1 MKVFNFEPE
10 EFYEE
15 YARKGFVHIPGG
27 VAPGF
32 IDYALTFARD
42 ALARQ
47 SETSLTEWTFR
58 NKKKQFLFDFP
69 ERVDFHGDLKCPV
82 ANLAGLRGKVTLCE
96 RHIKVYDDTAPATPP
111 PHKDRVAS
119 EVTVGIPLQVPENSY
134 IVLYPHHQRD
144 INPFA
149 TAALYRSSLAED
161 NLPELTL
168 ADVDPEILRVWPGDV
183 VFFEG
188 SSMYHERVNPANTL
202 LLYLKFNSMN
212 LDPLAEDPSTG
223 LQREVSLR
231 AIQDLDDSRLLQSRV
246 MVSPRLERISRH
258 YSRLYWKEILQIY
271 IWNEKEITIDE
282 YQLGLIK
289 GLGHERLRVFDLLRR
304 NGVGGPDFTEHLNT
318 ARRLIRL
325 GALDL
330 VLSEE
335 EVAERSTDRST
346 AWQRSQDHPR

>member
-1 MKVFNFEPE
+1 MKVFNFEAE
-10 EFYEE
+10 YFFEE

-27 VAPGF
+27 VAPEF
-32 IDYALTFARD
+32 IDYALTFTRD
-42 ALARQ
+42 ALTREA
-47 SETSLTEWTFR
+47 ETSLSEWTFR

-69 ERVDFHGDLKCPV
+69 ERIDFHGDLKCPV
-82 ANLAGLRGKVTLCE
+82 ADLAGIDRNNITLCE

-111 PHKDRVAS
+111 PHKDRLAS

-134 IVLYPHHQRD
+134 IVLYPHHLRD

-149 TAALYRSSLAED
+149 STALYRSSLAED
-161 NLPELTL
+161 NLPELSL
-168 ADVDPEILRVWPGDV
+168 ANVEPEILRVQPGDV

-188 SSMYHERVNPANTL
+188 SSMYHERVNPANTS

-223 LQREVSLR
+223 LQREASLR
-231 AIQDLDDSRLLQSRV
+231 AMQDLDDRQLLQSRI
-246 MVSPRLERISRH
+246 MVSPRLEKISRH
-258 YSRLYWKEILQIY
+258 YSRLYWKEILQAY

-289 GLGHERLRVFDLLRR
+289 ALGHERLRVFDVLRR
-304 NGVGGPDFTEHLNT
+304 NGVAGPDFTEHLNT
-318 ARRLIRL
+318 LRKLIHL

-330 VLSEE
+330 VLSQG
-335 EVAERSTDRST
+335 EVDST
-346 AWQRSQDHPR
+346 